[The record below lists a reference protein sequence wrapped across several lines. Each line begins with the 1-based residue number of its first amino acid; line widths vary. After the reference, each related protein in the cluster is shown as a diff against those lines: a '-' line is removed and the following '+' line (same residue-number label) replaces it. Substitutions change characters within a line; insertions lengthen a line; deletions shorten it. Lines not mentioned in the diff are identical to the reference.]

1 MIEVIEKDIRNCT
14 SIDIRFQDQLDNEI
28 PQNLYSTNFHETRVR
43 TVTKQH
49 LTNQEQYRYFYSIF
63 DHTSTYLCCESGCIV
78 LISSNMAAMLL
89 SWSLSLLDWVS
100 LEKKKTHCK
109 IILIILKN
117 ILNQF
122 QIYVT

>member
-1 MIEVIEKDIRNCT
+1 MIAVKEKDIGNCT
-14 SIDIRFQDQLDNEI
+14 SIDIIDITFHDQLDNEI
-28 PQNLYSTNFHETRVR
+28 PKNLYSTNFYETRVR
-43 TVTKQH
+43 TVTKKH

-100 LEKKKTHCK
+100 LEKKKPIVK
-109 IILIILKN
+109 S
-117 ILNQF
+117 F
-122 QIYVT
+122 